1 MSNATATLSKA
12 TDTPK
17 ARKAPATPKAPSDA
31 VTVSSSAATIEAPV
45 PTAAKTASID
55 TVAFLAATY
64 KGQDAVSEKV
74 RVIGDALASGS
85 TNADITKS
93 LSSALRLACLD
104 VPKSFS
110 ASITHYATAAAVC
123 NTVHYYG
130 NNDARY
136 AAYSIST
143 GVVKAKAREE
153 MVSNFSG
160 TVFDFIAECAR
171 LVSEARAAKKAP
183 AADKADEADEAEETA
198 PETISP
204 LDDVRAL
211 IRQAGKLLELLE
223 SAEDS
228 TDYYSALS
236 MFEEFHAYH
245 VDTETDETE

>member
-1 MSNATATLSKA
+1 MATATLSKA

-31 VTVSSSAATIEAPV
+31 VTVSSSAATIDAPA
-45 PTAAKTASID
+45 PTAAKTASVD
-55 TVAFLAATY
+55 TVAFLAAAIKSDEMT
-64 KGQDAVSEKV
+64 AEKV

-85 TNADITKS
+85 TNADITKA
-93 LSSALRLACLD
+93 LSAALTAAKRD
-104 VPKSFS
+104 VPISFS
-110 ASITHYATAAAVC
+110 SSVTHYATAAAVA
-123 NTVHYYG
+123 NTVHMFTIWQV
-130 NNDARY
+130 RY

-160 TVFDFIAECAR
+160 TQAEFIAECAR

-183 AADKADEADEAEETA
+183 AADKADEADDAEETA
-198 PETISP
+198 LETVSP

-223 SAEDS
+223 SAPDS
-228 TDYYSALS
+228 SDYYAALS
-236 MFEEFHAYH
+236 MFEEFHAFH
-245 VDTETDETE
+245 VDTETEETE

>member
-1 MSNATATLSKA
+1 MATATLSKT

-17 ARKAPATPKAPSDA
+17 ARKAPATPKAPSNG
-31 VTVSSSAATIEAPV
+31 VTLTNSAATIEAPA
-45 PTAAKTASID
+45 PTVAKSASID

-85 TNADITKS
+85 TNADITNA
-93 LSSALRLACLD
+93 LSSALRLASLD

-123 NTVHYYG
+123 NTVHFYG
-130 NNDARY
+130 STDARY

-153 MVSNFSG
+153 MVANFSG
-160 TVFDFIAECAR
+160 TEFDFIDACKR
-171 LVSEARAAKKAP
+171 LVTEARAAKKAP
-183 AADKADEADEAEETA
+183 AADKADETDESEETA

-211 IRQAGKLLELLE
+211 IKQAGKLLELLE

-228 TDYYSALS
+228 ADYYSALS

-245 VDTETDETE
+245 VDTESEETE